1 MNRFLLWN
9 DDNHDP
15 VVWLNMELMGVD
27 KEEILKNVLYAEP
40 KSSNNRDCIVKEIF
54 PWDFEDDLNDRDFD
68 RLFDWFQSTPKF
80 TEEQWQLIFEENW
93 KELIKFI

>member
-1 MNRFLLWN
+1 MNRFLLWS

-15 VVWLNMELMGVD
+15 VIWLNMELMGTD
-27 KEEILKNVLYAEP
+27 REEILRNVLYSEP
-40 KSSNNRDCIVKEIF
+40 KSSNNQDCIVKEIS
-54 PWDFEDDLNDRDFD
+54 PWDFEDDLSDQDFD
-68 RLFDWFQSTPKF
+68 RLFDWFQSMPKF